1 MSKDV
6 SEQEAEDDTLKR
18 ESREKDG
25 EECVLLEGSAYMTWE
40 VTSWE
45 AAMEFGKPNSWQL
58 YVALDPLLL
67 LVIYP

>member
-6 SEQEAEDDTLKR
+6 SEQEVEDDTLKKER
-18 ESREKDG
+18 REKDG
-25 EECVLLEGSAYMTWE
+25 EECVLLGGSAYMIWE

-45 AAMEFGKPNSWQL
+45 VAMEFGKPNSWQL
-58 YVALDPLLL
+58 YIPLNHLLL